1 MKILMVCLGNI
12 CRSPL
17 AHGVMEHLVK
27 QEGLNWEIES
37 AGTGGY
43 HIGAKPDHRSIKIA
57 KLNGIDISG
66 QQARKFNVNDFDAFD
81 YIFVM
86 DKQNYKDVIALAKN
100 EEQKNKVKLFLD
112 DDNVPD
118 PYYDDELFEPVSQ
131 MITTQC
137 AKLLKQLKS

>member
-17 AHGVMEHLVK
+17 AHGVMENLVK
-27 QEGLNWEIES
+27 QKGLNWEVDS

-43 HIGAKPDHRSIKIA
+43 HIGSKPDHRSIKVA
-57 KLNGIDISG
+57 QQNGIDIAG
-66 QQARKFNVNDFDAFD
+66 QQARKFSINDFETFD

-100 EEQKNKVKLFLD
+100 NAQKDKVKLFLD

-118 PYYDDELFEPVSQ
+118 PYYDDELFEPVLQ

-137 AKLLKQLKS
+137 AKLLTQLKS